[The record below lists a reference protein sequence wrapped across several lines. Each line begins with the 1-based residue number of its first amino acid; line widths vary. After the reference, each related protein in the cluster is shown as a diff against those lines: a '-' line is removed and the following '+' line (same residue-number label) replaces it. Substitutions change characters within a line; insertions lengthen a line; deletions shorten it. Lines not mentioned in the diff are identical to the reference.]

1 MTVSRNKG
9 STRFQDLSA
18 AKSPLPS
25 AELDKEFN
33 DLVEWINN
41 NIQLTQNI
49 SEWALH
55 ENTPTFVSGTDF
67 TISGDQEAVFTAGR
81 ALKPNLNGTYVYTH
95 VKSSSYSGGSG
106 LTTVVCHDNVLT
118 SSLTQI
124 YFAILDPANP
134 SIPKWDQRDRG
145 CLATRS
151 SNQTISTN
159 SLQAA
164 QWNAE
169 QYDTDSFH
177 STASNYSRITI
188 PTGSGITK
196 VRFSCNI
203 VFAVDATGDRAAHL
217 YKNGATFPMGGIRV
231 SKQAAGN
238 PDGLFGMSGILT
250 VSEGDYFEIMVWQS
264 SGGDLTLQYNWSWF
278 SMEVIK

>member
-1 MTVSRNKG
+1 MTIARNKG

-106 LTTVVCHDNVLT
+106 LTTVVCHDSVLT
-118 SSLTQI
+118 SSLTEI
-124 YFAILDPANP
+124 YYALLDPANRSAP
-134 SIPKWDQRDRG
+134 RWDQKDRG
-145 CLATRS
+145 CLATRN
-151 SNQTISTN
+151 SNQSITN
-159 SLQAA
+159 ATTEAVS
-164 QWNAE
+164 WNAE
-169 QYDTDSFH
+169 EYDTDSFH

-203 VFAVDATGDRAAHL
+203 VFATDATGYRGAHL
-217 YKNGATFPMGGIRV
+217 YKNGASYPMGGIRV

-250 VSEGDYFEIMVWQS
+250 VSEGDYFEITVYQN
-264 SGGDLTLQYNWSWF
+264 SGAALSLLYLYSWF
-278 SMEVIK
+278 AMEVIK